1 VSDLSDGGQVHLGVQ
16 VHVGAATLMVVS
28 APSSKGASAT
38 LPARTPGTPP
48 AAQCGRRDAGMLA
61 DSALACCLQLATN
74 RSFLGQRG
82 RGWSSGGRSGGSAR
96 EADGGLALV
105 IDVASRRYGCD
116 VSAALGA
123 LTLHAG
129 LPADVAGQHPRAQVL
144 SSRPPQI
151 ASMLETCGARR
162 SHTAQDLKR
171 MLLDLDELEA
181 SKVLHLHFAKQTGGD
196 EARAGSAAAPQQ
208 LAAGRAPC
216 GLSLHLAC
224 LALHLDVEVAN
235 AIIAR
240 VQQVCAMPA
249 GDGEAWCPVRSVRSE
264 WHGGRRNSNGN
275 SHSHRSKS
283 MQTPVRA
290 GEPPW
295 HQDAPSWSEEEA
307 AEAAAAAARDLDSIL
322 DSTQLDLH
330 VGFLSAAIGC
340 AGGGV
345 LAPAPHLR
353 VHAEQGGFCDWV
365 RATCGGGRFFWNRAG
380 AGVAAEGGAGAVG
393 LAAVDY
399 LDAYAISASCTSRL
413 LARDHTSAA
422 VAATQ
427 HRHEASCASD
437 PAPLFSIMVWEEGGT
452 REGGA
457 APAATG
463 RWADDEA
470 ACLAEGSDGADA
482 AATSA
487 AAPEPVSMPHVSQY
501 LADVW
506 VALEGEVQR
515 WRGGGVEVG
524 GRGMLRVATLV
535 RDYRLVRGCL
545 RGDGLVTWLVH
556 AKLAADRLHALDMA
570 AQVRG
575 MTCA

>member
-1 VSDLSDGGQVHLGVQ
+1 MHLGVQ
-16 VHVGAATLMVVS
+16 VQVGAATVMVVS

-48 AAQCGRRDAGMLA
+48 TAQCGRRDAGLLA
-61 DSALACCLQLATN
+61 DSALASCLQLGTN

-82 RGWSSGGRSGGSAR
+82 RGLSSGGRSGGSAR

-123 LTLHAG
+123 LALHAG

-151 ASMLETCGARR
+151 AKMLEKCGARG
-162 SHTAQDLKR
+162 SHTTQDLKR

-181 SKVLHLHFAKQTGGD
+181 CKVLHLHFAKHTGGD
-196 EARAGSAAAPQQ
+196 EARAGSAAAPVQ
-208 LAAGRAPC
+208 LPAGRAPC
-216 GLSLHLAC
+216 ALSLHVAC

-235 AIIAR
+235 AIIER
-240 VQQVCAMPA
+240 VHQVCDMPA
-249 GDGEAWCPVRSVRSE
+249 GDGETWRPVRSVPSE
-264 WHGGRRNSNGN
+264 SHGGQRNSNAN
-275 SHSHRSKS
+275 SDSHRSKS

-290 GEPPW
+290 GEPLW
-295 HQDAPSWSEEEA
+295 HQEAPSCSEQEA
-307 AEAAAAAARDLDSIL
+307 AEAAAAAARDVDSIL

-380 AGVAAEGGAGAVG
+380 VAAEGGEGAVG

-399 LDAYAISASCTSRL
+399 LDAYAISTSCTSRL

-422 VAATQ
+422 LAATQ

-437 PAPLFSIMVWEEGGT
+437 PAPLFSIMVWEDGGT
-452 REGGA
+452 REGRA
-457 APAATG
+457 APAGTG

-470 ACLAEGSDGADA
+470 ACLAECSDGADA
-482 AATSA
+482 AGTSA
-487 AAPEPVSMPHVSQY
+487 VALEPVSMPPVSQY

-545 RGDGLVTWLVH
+545 RGDRLVAWLVH
-556 AKLAADRLHALDMA
+556 AKLAADRLHAVNIA
-570 AQVRG
+570 AQVRRWIY
-575 MTCA
+575 A